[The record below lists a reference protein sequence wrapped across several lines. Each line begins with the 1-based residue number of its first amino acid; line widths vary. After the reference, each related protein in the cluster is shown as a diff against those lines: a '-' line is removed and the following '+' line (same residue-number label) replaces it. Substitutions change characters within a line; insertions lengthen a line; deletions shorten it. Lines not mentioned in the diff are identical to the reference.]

1 MAMVVVVADSDAVG
15 FAVEWFVLVAN
26 VRAER
31 LLEGT
36 MTMMTLPEV
45 GQLVIELAIEV
56 VEV

>member
-1 MAMVVVVADSDAVG
+1 MVVVVADSDTIG
-15 FAVEWFVLVAN
+15 FAVEWFVQVAN